1 MKPPVTV
8 GCRTRATGG
17 VVRERGRATAQPE
30 LGQRNPDAIQ
40 GRARSIPGSKG
51 RRQRTA
57 GGARSFSAGDPARV
71 VARTLQAF
79 DGSVARATETHTA
92 EVELALEATKWFAP
106 GDRDRR
112 HDSILEVIAGWRSRS
127 LLEVGSGAGDFYARL
142 RRRAPSVVAYTG
154 VDLSPAMVALA
165 RRRFP
170 GVDFRTS
177 DVLRWP
183 QTPVADVVTAVGVF
197 ALLVDRPEAHWK
209 LMRALVRQMLALSR
223 IGIVFDF
230 YDFFT
235 DEEASRPAEYFAREL
250 RRNDDTPIFC
260 VRPLRLRRF
269 AQQLG
274 PVAMT
279 RIYGVDGRVWRCVL
293 RRGPLGHL
301 PR

>member
-1 MKPPVTV
+1 
-8 GCRTRATGG
+8 
-17 VVRERGRATAQPE
+17 VVCERGRATAQPV

-40 GRARSIPGSKG
+40 GRARSIPRDKG
-51 RRQRTA
+51 RRQRAA
-57 GGARSFSAGDPARV
+57 GGARFTSDPAPSGRARV

-79 DGSVARATETHTA
+79 DGSVARAAETYTEA
-92 EVELALEATKWFAP
+92 GELALEATKWFAP

-112 HDSILEVIAGWRSRS
+112 HDSILEVITRWRAGS

-142 RRRAPSVVAYTG
+142 RRRAPSVAAYTG

-170 GVDFRTS
+170 GVDFRAS

-183 QTPVADVVTAVGVF
+183 KTPVADVVTAVGVF
-197 ALLVDRPEAHWK
+197 ALLVDRPAAHWQ
-209 LMRALVRQMLALSR
+209 LMRSLIRQMLSLAR
-223 IGIVFDF
+223 VGIVFDF

-235 DEEASRPAEYFAREL
+235 DEEAKRPGDYFAREL
-250 RRNDDTPIFC
+250 QRSDDTPIFC

-269 AQQLG
+269 ARRLG

-279 RIYGVDGRVWRCVL
+279 RIHGVDGRVWRCVL
-293 RRGPLGHL
+293 RRRPLG
-301 PR
+301 